1 MKTMTTNSN
10 IYFVANLQV
19 FARPFTA
26 LYLDKEHGTLC
37 LFVRISGPGTEK
49 DKYIATEVTSNQVNR
64 YMTRRLGLKTIF
76 KKNACY
82 LADISGSSVDLEETL
97 SFRPTKEMQLSNLF
111 DPEFCY
117 ESLKIKTFLR
127 RFDNNQIMYR

>member
-26 LYLDKEHGTLC
+26 LYLDREHGTLC
-37 LFVRISGPGTEK
+37 LFVRISSPETK
-49 DKYIATEVTSNQVNR
+49 TDKYIATEVTSSQVSR

-76 KKNACY
+76 KKKACF
-82 LADISGSSVDLEETL
+82 LADISDTSVDLEETL
-97 SFRPTKEMQLSNLF
+97 SFKPTKEMQLSNMF
-111 DPEFCY
+111 NPDFCY

-127 RFDNNQIMYR
+127 RFDNNQYNI

>member
-26 LYLDKEHGTLC
+26 LYLDREHGTLC
-37 LFVRISGPGTEK
+37 LFVRISSPETKK
-49 DKYIATEVTSNQVNR
+49 DKYIATEVTSSQVSR

-76 KKNACY
+76 KKKACY
-82 LADISGSSVDLEETL
+82 LADISDTAVDMEETL
-97 SFRPTKEMQLSNLF
+97 GFKPTKEMQLSNMF
-111 DPEFCY
+111 DPDFCH
-117 ESLKIKTFLR
+117 ESLKIKAFLR
-127 RFDNNQIMYR
+127 RFDNNQYNI

>member
-26 LYLDKEHGTLC
+26 LYLDREHGTLC
-37 LFVRISGPGTEK
+37 LFVRISSPETK
-49 DKYIATEVTSNQVNR
+49 TDKYIATEVTSSQVSR

-76 KKNACY
+76 KKKACY
-82 LADISGSSVDLEETL
+82 LADISDTSVDLEETL
-97 SFRPTKEMQLSNLF
+97 SFKPTKEMQLSNMF
-111 DPEFCY
+111 DPDFCY

-127 RFDNNQIMYR
+127 RFDNNQYNI

>member
-26 LYLDKEHGTLC
+26 LYLDREHGTLC
-37 LFVRISGPGTEK
+37 LFVRISSPETK
-49 DKYIATEVTSNQVNR
+49 TDKYIATEVTSSQVSR

-76 KKNACY
+76 KKKACY
-82 LADISGSSVDLEETL
+82 LADISDTSVDLEETF
-97 SFRPTKEMQLSNLF
+97 SFKPTKEMQLSNMF
-111 DPEFCY
+111 DPDFCY
-117 ESLKIKTFLR
+117 ESLKIKNFLR
-127 RFDNNQIMYR
+127 RFDNNQYNI

>member
-26 LYLDKEHGTLC
+26 LYLDREHGTLC
-37 LFVRISGPGTEK
+37 LFVRISSPETK
-49 DKYIATEVTSNQVNR
+49 TDKYIATEVTSSQVSR

-76 KKNACY
+76 KKKACY
-82 LADISGSSVDLEETL
+82 LAAISDTSVDLEETL
-97 SFRPTKEMQLSNLF
+97 SFKPTKEMQLSNMF
-111 DPEFCY
+111 DPDFCY

-127 RFDNNQIMYR
+127 RFDNNQYNI

>member
-26 LYLDKEHGTLC
+26 LYLDREHGTLC
-37 LFVRISGPGTEK
+37 LFVRISSPETK
-49 DKYIATEVTSNQVNR
+49 TDKYIATEVTSSQVNR

-76 KKNACY
+76 KKKACY
-82 LADISGSSVDLEETL
+82 LADISDTTVDLEETL
-97 SFRPTKEMQLSNLF
+97 SFKPTKEMQLSNMF
-111 DPEFCY
+111 DPDFCY

-127 RFDNNQIMYR
+127 RFDNNQYNI

>member
-26 LYLDKEHGTLC
+26 LYLDREHGTLC
-37 LFVRISGPGTEK
+37 LFVRISSPETK
-49 DKYIATEVTSNQVNR
+49 TDKYIVTEVTSSQVSR

-76 KKNACY
+76 KKKACY
-82 LADISGSSVDLEETL
+82 LADISDTSVDLEETL
-97 SFRPTKEMQLSNLF
+97 SFKPTKEMQLSNMF
-111 DPEFCY
+111 DPDFCY

-127 RFDNNQIMYR
+127 RFDNNQYNI

>member
-1 MKTMTTNSN
+1 MTTNSN

-26 LYLDKEHGTLC
+26 LYLDRERGTLC
-37 LFVRISGPGTEK
+37 LFVRISSPGTGK

-82 LADISGSSVDLEETL
+82 LADISDTSVDLEETL
-97 SFRPTKEMQLSNLF
+97 SFKPTKEMKLSNLF

-117 ESLKIKTFLR
+117 DSLKIKAFLR
-127 RFDNNQIMYR
+127 RFDNNQLIYR

>member
-26 LYLDKEHGTLC
+26 LYLDREHGTLC
-37 LFVRISGPGTEK
+37 LFVRVSSPETK
-49 DKYIATEVTSNQVNR
+49 TDKYIVTEVTSSQVSR

-76 KKNACY
+76 KKKACY
-82 LADISGSSVDLEETL
+82 LADISDTSVDLEETL
-97 SFRPTKEMQLSNLF
+97 SFKPTKEMQLSNMF
-111 DPEFCY
+111 DPDFCY

-127 RFDNNQIMYR
+127 RFDNNQYNI